1 MFLPPLSGPH
11 SCIATFPHEFE
22 WSGWPPVPKPI
33 LESQLWQA
41 FSSSARI
48 PIRAF
53 GCWAPKS
60 VQNALNPSRLQF
72 DCSEAIEGSRD
83 FHLSLPS
90 EVGRYFPSAIREYR
104 EEAGLLMAMKLTF
117 LPLFIPRQILLNF
130 VSQYVGNIVSFPSNP
145 IEPAEGLYPSVLVQI
160 NLL

>member
-1 MFLPPLSGPH
+1 M
-11 SCIATFPHEFE
+11 
-22 WSGWPPVPKPI
+22 
-33 LESQLWQA
+33 
-41 FSSSARI
+41 
-48 PIRAF
+48 
-53 GCWAPKS
+53 APEPAHI
-60 VQNALNPSRLQF
+60 ALNPSQLQF
-72 DCSEAIEGSRD
+72 DCSDAFEGSSD

-90 EVGRYFPSAIREYR
+90 EVWRYFPSAIREYR